1 MSNLANITISEDNY
15 KSLLINGAFDGIK
28 VISVKILP
36 DDSDLKDNEL
46 YKELQKKYSKA
57 RKELEDFRFQQT
69 TNK

>member
-1 MSNLANITISEDNY
+1 MANLANITISNDDY
-15 KSLLINGAFDGIK
+15 KSLLINGAFTDIK
-28 VISVKILP
+28 IISVKILP
-36 DDSDLKDNEL
+36 DDSDLKENEL

>member
-1 MSNLANITISEDNY
+1 MSNLANITISDDDY
-15 KSLLINGAFDGIK
+15 KSLLINGAFTDIK
-28 VISVKILP
+28 IISVKILP
-36 DDSDLKDNEL
+36 DDSDLKENEI